1 MSLLK
6 YSDYQES
13 GVSWIG
19 DVPKSWSISPL
30 KYLADFVN
38 GCVFKPDSWSESGV
52 PIIRIENL
60 NGSLN
65 FNFFDGSVDE
75 RHHVEEGDLLFG
87 WSGNRGTSFG
97 PFLWKMPG
105 HFFLNQHIFKV
116 RPLHGDSKWLYWC
129 LKAVTA
135 HVEDQATGI
144 IGMVH
149 VTKGDLGAIKAPV
162 PSFHEKVAIATFLD
176 RETAK
181 IDALIAEQEKLIALL
196 AEKRQSTISR
206 AVTRGLDPNV
216 PLKDSGVPWLGKV
229 PAHWSTGILSRV
241 AERIVVG
248 IAEAATHAYR
258 ESGVPILR
266 STNVRAGRLIGE
278 LLYIAP
284 EFAAERGS
292 KLISAGDLVTVRTGN
307 AGVTAVVPSELDKC
321 QCFTM
326 LITTLLPGQHS
337 SYYCY
342 WMNSAPAVR
351 YFQLEG
357 WGTAQVNI
365 SVPILKNLPVVIPP
379 MEDQVAISNY
389 LDGELRRLDSLVE
402 KSKNA
407 ISLLQ
412 ERRAALISA
421 AVTGKIDVRGLA
433 A

>member
-6 YSDYQES
+6 YSDCQES

-19 DVPKSWSISPL
+19 NVPKSWSISPL

-65 FNFFDGSVDE
+65 FNFFDGSIDE
-75 RHHVEEGDLLFG
+75 RHHVGEGDLLFG

-105 HFFLNQHIFKV
+105 NFFLNQHIFKV

-162 PSFHEKVAIATFLD
+162 PSLHEQVAIATFLD

-196 AEKRQSTISR
+196 AEKRQATISR

-229 PAHWSTGILSRV
+229 PAHWEVGAVKRFLQSLDSKRIPLSAEERGGRQGDYPYYGASGIIDYVDDFIFDEDLILVSEDGANLLNRSMPISFV
-241 AERIVVG
+241 ARGEYWVNNHAHILKPMCANVDYWAERIEAIDLEPFVTG
-248 IAEAATHAYR
+248 SAQPKLTIDALMNLMIAVPSDHNERRDIVKFVNAAKEKIDSLAS
-258 ESGVPILR
+258 E
-266 STNVRAGRLIGE
+266 
-278 LLYIAP
+278 
-284 EFAAERGS
+284 AER
-292 KLISAGDLVTVRTGN
+292 
-307 AGVTAVVPSELDKC
+307 AV
-321 QCFTM
+321 F
-326 LITTLLPGQHS
+326 LL
-337 SYYCY
+337 
-342 WMNSAPAVR
+342 
-351 YFQLEG
+351 
-357 WGTAQVNI
+357 
-365 SVPILKNLPVVIPP
+365 K
-379 MEDQVAISNY
+379 
-389 LDGELRRLDSLVE
+389 
-402 KSKNA
+402 
-407 ISLLQ
+407 